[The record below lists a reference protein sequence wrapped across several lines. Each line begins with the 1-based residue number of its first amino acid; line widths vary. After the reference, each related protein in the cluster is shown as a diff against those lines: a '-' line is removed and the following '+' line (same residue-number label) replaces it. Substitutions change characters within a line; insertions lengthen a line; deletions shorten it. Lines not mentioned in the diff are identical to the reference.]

1 MDISLRNIEQVE
13 DIIRNERACVLKA
26 DKGCD
31 RRCESCPLVRPTD
44 EILNAYNAVLSIL
57 GDIRH
62 ELDDEK

>member
-1 MDISLRNIEQVE
+1 MDILSINIEQIE
-13 DIIRNERACVLKA
+13 DTIRNERACVLKA

-31 RRCESCPLVRPTD
+31 RQCGSCPLVRPTD

-62 ELDDEK
+62 ELDDAK